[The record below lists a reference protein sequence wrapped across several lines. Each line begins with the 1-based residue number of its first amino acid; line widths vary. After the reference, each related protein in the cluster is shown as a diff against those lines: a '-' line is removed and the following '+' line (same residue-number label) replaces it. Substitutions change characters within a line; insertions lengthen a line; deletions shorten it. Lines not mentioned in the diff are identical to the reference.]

1 MAGGRGL
8 RVAHRLMRSGTA
20 RRHGRSGQ
28 SARFVPIVLVLGLLA
43 GGLGVALDALPAA
56 AAAPDGSGTMT
67 VPVPNPVVTGST
79 GNLVNIRYT
88 AASGG
93 LSSGEIDVT
102 VPAGWSAPS
111 LTGSAPGYT
120 TAPCGTV
127 AVVGSTIVVT
137 GVTLA
142 GGSSCTILYGD
153 LGLGGP
159 GVTAPSSPR
168 TSTFTT
174 QEKST
179 AGGTLTALASSPQVS
194 VVNGLVFRVFGPDA
208 IGTTL
213 AVSAE
218 FGPGSV
224 SGVVLARSDFFA
236 DALAGGPLAA
246 FVKGPLLITPGT
258 PLSSSLDPRVLTEI
272 QRVLKPGGTV
282 YILGGAQALSTNIDG
297 VFTTAG
303 YVVKRIAGPNE
314 FATAVA
320 ITNQLGDPPTI
331 FEATGLNFPDAL
343 SAVPAAIHDHGAI
356 LLTNG
361 TTQSVETATYL
372 SLHPGGTRYV
382 IGGPVAAY
390 QDPKATPIYGE
401 DEFGTSAAVA
411 TMFFPKTKVYGAATG
426 LNYPDA
432 LAGGALL
439 GTIPSAG
446 PMLLVNTNA
455 PLPPNIFSYL
465 RTLAVGTEGVVFG
478 GPIAVGDDVLAALQA
493 AVG

>member
-1 MAGGRGL
+1 M
-8 RVAHRLMRSGTA
+8 
-20 RRHGRSGQ
+20 
-28 SARFVPIVLVLGLLA
+28 LVLGLLA
-43 GGLGVALDALPAA
+43 GGLGAALDALPAA
-56 AAAPDGSGTMT
+56 AAAADGSGTMT

-79 GNLVNIRYT
+79 GNLVNFHYT

-153 LGLGGP
+153 LAGGGP
-159 GVTAPSSPR
+159 GVTAPSSPGI
-168 TSTFTT
+168 STFTT

-194 VVNGLVFRVFGPDA
+194 VVNGLVFRLFGPDA
-208 IGTTL
+208 IGTAL
-213 AVSAE
+213 AVSQAE
-218 FGPGSV
+218 FP
-224 SGVVLARSDFFA
+224 SGGAAAVVLARSDFFA

-314 FATAVA
+314 FATAIA
-320 ITNQLGDPPTI
+320 ITGQLGDPPTI

-361 TTQSVETATYL
+361 TTQSLETATYL

-382 IGGPVAAY
+382 IGGPLAAY
-390 QDPKATPIYGE
+390 QDPTATPIYGQ

-411 TMFFPKTKVYGAATG
+411 TMFFPNAKVYGAATG

-439 GTIPSAG
+439 GIIGLA

-455 PLPPNIFSYL
+455 PLPPNIFAYL
-465 RTLAVGTEGVVFG
+465 RTLALGTGGIVFG
-478 GPIAVGDDVLAALQA
+478 GPLAVAADVIPALQA
-493 AVG
+493 AIG